1 MNNIFQTKKVNTY
14 SDSSINILQD
24 TLTKVRDIYEQYYHF
39 DRVFVCVDEHTMQVI
54 DYETIFDCGQALAL
68 YDGEEL

>member
-1 MNNIFQTKKVNTY
+1 MNIIIPIKRKTY

-39 DRVFVCVDEHTMQVI
+39 DKVFVCVDEHTMQVI
-54 DYETIFDCGQALAL
+54 DYD
-68 YDGEEL
+68 YDGE